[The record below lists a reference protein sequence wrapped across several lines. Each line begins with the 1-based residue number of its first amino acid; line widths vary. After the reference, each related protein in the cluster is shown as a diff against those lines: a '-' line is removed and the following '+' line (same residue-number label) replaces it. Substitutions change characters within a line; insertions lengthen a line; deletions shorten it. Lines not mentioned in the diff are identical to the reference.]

1 MKLFD
6 APDANYPRKWGDYSL
21 DFRLM
26 FVYHGCMILLL
37 VAGQSFSDGWEVLI
51 AAFVATVLVSISLR
65 HRREMNWHWRGAK
78 AKNVLVGLGGMA
90 LTGFFLF
97 AGSPLFPPSD
107 HRFLPWY
114 LAGIGIA
121 AFGVLGALNVVGFSK
136 AEFLK
141 DCQQPE
147 TSASSTTT
155 PSIVAPTGADAA
167 ELPWKR
173 VVRAA
178 LMIFFFLVWL
188 DGVASFY
195 FFGVAFRDGSPAPTA
210 TKTEP
215 LVDHGQIVF
224 VASSQKALV
233 DSLQTVMSIGIPMV
247 FVLGFIVHFLLG
259 VKLVPNAP
267 TLSEWRANRYGVSRP
282 G

>member
-1 MKLFD
+1 MKFFD

-26 FVYHGCMILLL
+26 FIYHGCMMVLF
-37 VAGQSFSDGWEVLI
+37 VAGQSLSAKSEILI
-51 AAFVATVLVSISLR
+51 AAFAAAVLVSVSVR
-65 HRREMNWHWRGAK
+65 HRREMNWHWRGAN
-78 AKNVLVGLGGMA
+78 AKNVLAGLGGMV
-90 LTGFFLF
+90 LTGVFLF

-121 AFGVLGALNVVGFSK
+121 VFGVLGALNVVGFSK

-141 DCQQPE
+141 ECQQPG
-147 TSASSTTT
+147 TSASSTTA
-155 PSIVAPTGADAA
+155 PRIVAPMGTGAA
-167 ELPWKR
+167 EPSWKR
-173 VVRAA
+173 IVRAA
-178 LMIFFFLVWL
+178 FMVFFFLVWL

-195 FFGVAFRDGSPAPTA
+195 FFGVAFRDGSPAATA

-215 LVDHGQIVF
+215 RVDHGQIVF

-233 DSLQTVMSIGIPMV
+233 DGLQTVMSIGMPVV
-247 FVLGFIVHFLLG
+247 FVLGFIVHFVGG
-259 VKLVPNAP
+259 VKLLPNAP
-267 TLSEWRANRYGVSRP
+267 TFSEWRANRYGVSRP
-282 G
+282 S